1 MMQAYYL
8 NSITQNRKDYLISTL
23 TLFNTIIIVQK
34 KQKNVPLYKIKIH
47 DYESKNNRTLQI
59 TRYYPAGFS

>member
-1 MMQAYYL
+1 MMQTYYL

-34 KQKNVPLYKIKIH
+34 TKK
-47 DYESKNNRTLQI
+47 RT
-59 TRYYPAGFS
+59 FV